1 MNKNT
6 TIFFLKVLIHL
17 GALIPLGNLYYLA
30 FIDEL
35 GVDPVETVIHFTGIG
50 ALNLL
55 LLTLTITPIA
65 KIMKQGYLL
74 NLRRVLGLYAYTYA
88 FFHLLNFIAFDIQFN
103 VELFVSE
110 VVKRPYIT
118 LGMLAFVLL
127 SALAIT
133 SVQKLKRSMGKSWQK
148 LHNFNYLIVI
158 LVVIHFYWSVKSELL
173 TPLFYLVIAIV
184 LLLFRVKKIKALISS
199 MFN

>member
-173 TPLFYLVIAIV
+173 TPLFYFVIAIV